1 LRDALARSIAQTAA
15 DVLGRR
21 SDERGGMIVSDEA
34 IGAHLWFER
43 GFRDH
48 DELVSL
54 INHTRR
60 VLDTRTAVERSYT
73 RCKRPVQLSFD
84 LGSPS

>member
-1 LRDALARSIAQTAA
+1 MRDALARSIAETAA

-21 SDERGGMIVSDEA
+21 SDERGGIPVSDEA

-48 DELVSL
+48 DTLVRI
-54 INHTRR
+54 INLVRAK
-60 VLDTRTAVERSYT
+60 LDERTPL
-73 RCKRPVQLSFD
+73 RPPPYRKPRQLAFD
-84 LGSPS
+84 LEAAL

>member
-1 LRDALARSIAQTAA
+1 MQDVLARSIAQTAA
-15 DVLGRR
+15 DVLSRR
-21 SDERGGMIVSDEA
+21 SDAQGRATVSDET
-34 IGAHLWFER
+34 IGAYFWFER

-60 VLDTRTAVERSYT
+60 VLDGRTPRRPIQAPYR
-73 RCKRPVQLSFD
+73 KPVQLSFD
-84 LGSPS
+84 LEAA

>member
-1 LRDALARSIAQTAA
+1 MLDALARSIAQSAA

-21 SDERGGMIVSDEA
+21 SDAHGGAYVSDEA

-43 GFRDH
+43 GFTGH

-60 VLDTRTAVERSYT
+60 LLDARPSPLPARVPCR
-73 RCKRPVQLSFD
+73 KPVQLSFE
-84 LGSPS
+84 LRVG

>member
-1 LRDALARSIAQTAA
+1 VQDALARSIAQTAA

-21 SDERGGMIVSDEA
+21 SDALGGVPVSDEA

-43 GFRDH
+43 GFRAS

-60 VLDTRTAVERSYT
+60 ALDDRRLARPAWAPY
-73 RCKRPVQLSFD
+73 RKPVQLSLD
-84 LGSPS
+84 LKAA

>member
-1 LRDALARSIAQTAA
+1 MQDALAQSIAQTAA

-21 SDERGGMIVSDEA
+21 SDAQDGVPVSDEA
-34 IGAHLWFER
+34 IGAHFWFER

-60 VLDTRTAVERSYT
+60 LLDERAPAHPAKPPY
-73 RCKRPVQLSFD
+73 RRPVQLSFD
-84 LGSPS
+84 LEAA

>member
-1 LRDALARSIAQTAA
+1 MQDALARSIAQTAA

-21 SDERGGMIVSDEA
+21 SDAQGWATVSDEA

-43 GFRDH
+43 GFTDH
-48 DELVSL
+48 DELVSI

-60 VLDTRTAVERSYT
+60 LLDARDPPQIARQPY
-73 RCKRPVQLSFD
+73 RKPVQLSFD
-84 LGSPS
+84 LEAA

>member
-1 LRDALARSIAQTAA
+1 VQDALARSIAQTAA

-21 SDERGGMIVSDEA
+21 SDAQGRASVSDEA
-34 IGAHLWFER
+34 IGAHFWFER

-54 INHTRR
+54 INHTRSA
-60 VLDTRTAVERSYT
+60 LDGRAPPRPARAQY
-73 RCKRPVQLSFD
+73 RKPVQLSFD
-84 LGSPS
+84 LEAA

>member
-1 LRDALARSIAQTAA
+1 MLDALARSIAETAA
-15 DVLGRR
+15 NVLGRR
-21 SDERGGMIVSDEA
+21 AGCVGADTISDEA
-34 IGAHLWFER
+34 VGAYLWFER

-60 VLDTRTAVERSYT
+60 LLDERGPVRPVRVPY
-73 RCKRPVQLSFD
+73 RKPVQLS
-84 LGSPS
+84 LSLEAA

>member
-1 LRDALARSIAQTAA
+1 MQDALARSIAQTAA

-21 SDERGGMIVSDEA
+21 SDAQGGATVSDEA
-34 IGAHLWFER
+34 IGTHLWFER

-48 DELVSL
+48 DDLVSL

-60 VLDTRTAVERSYT
+60 MLDERAPTRPARPPY
-73 RCKRPVQLSFD
+73 RKPVQLSLE
-84 LGSPS
+84 LGVA

>member
-1 LRDALARSIAQTAA
+1 VLDALARSIAQTAA
-15 DVLGRR
+15 DVLGQR
-21 SDERGGMIVSDEA
+21 SDAHGGAYVSDEV

-43 GFRDH
+43 GFTGH

-60 VLDTRTAVERSYT
+60 MLDERA
-73 RCKRPVQLSFD
+73 PVQAAQPPYRKPVRLS
-84 LGSPS
+84 LELEVA